1 MMSTF
6 FGSAVYYAQYVL
18 GSADYYAPISNYLSI
33 AQIATLF
40 VTPFLLKKFSKRTLM
55 MTGIGTAAL
64 GWILDAGGFN
74 AQLAAHNASSLNAIN
89 MSFAWIP
96 AVAMLIAVICLAAF
110 ELDKKWDKVI
120 ADLSIGKH
128 RMDA

>member
-1 MMSTF
+1 
-6 FGSAVYYAQYVL
+6 
-18 GSADYYAPISNYLSI
+18 
-33 AQIATLF
+33 
-40 VTPFLLKKFSKRTLM
+40 M

-74 AQLAAHNASSLNAIN
+74 AQLAAQNAASLNAIN

-110 ELDKKWDKVI
+110 DLDKKWDKVI